1 MVNVQYLTDCEF
13 SEEVLKYKKDFVQAN
28 NIDTSHKIVADQN
41 FRYEYM
47 TKTLYPQ
54 MTAKLFEHFSL
65 MKNVK
70 CSKESVLDI
79 AKYIVEKCMRSQDVL
94 ELSQA
99 PVEIFLQA
107 AEEFDGV
114 SFFQI
119 MKFLEIKDVCEA
131 LDMDAVKNEKLGS
144 NV

>member
-1 MVNVQYLTDCEF
+1 MASVQYLTDCEF
-13 SEEVLKYKKDFVQAN
+13 SEEVLKYKKAFIQAN
-28 NIDTSHKIVADQN
+28 NINELHKIVTDQN

-54 MTAKLFEHFSL
+54 MTAKLFEHFSS

-119 MKFLEIKDVCEA
+119 MKFLEVKDVCEA
-131 LDMDAVKNEKLGS
+131 LDMDAVKNKKLGS